1 MKNVLIMTCLAVVV
15 FGCKDRTEKKMDTI
29 AEDTTETVGTE
40 KEADSEWIDLF
51 DGTSFDGWKEYGS
64 DGVSDHWKIEDG
76 AMVFHPPKEKQ
87 EGESHN
93 LVTEKEF
100 TDFVLSLEWRI
111 AEVGNSGVMWGVKES
126 DEFDQ
131 PYKTG
136 PEIQVLDNEKHPDS
150 KNGTTHQAGALYD
163 MVAPSED
170 VTKPIGEWNLM
181 EITIDHKN
189 NMGIVELNDA
199 EIVNFPVGGPKWD
212 EMVAKSK
219 FANWEG
225 FGKFI
230 TGKLALQD
238 HGDRVAYKNIKIKE
252 LR

>member
-1 MKNVLIMTCLAVVV
+1 MKNVLIMTCFVLMA
-15 FGCKDRTEKKMDTI
+15 FGCKDRTEKKMDKI
-29 AEDTTETVGTE
+29 AEGTVEANGTE
-40 KEADSEWIDLF
+40 KEEVSEWTDLF
-51 DGTSFDGWKEYGS
+51 DGTSFTGWKEYGS
-64 DGVSDHWKIEDG
+64 DGVSDRWKIEDS
-76 AMVFHPPKEKQ
+76 AMVFYPSKQSQ

-111 AEVGNSGVMWGVKES
+111 AEAGNSGVMWGVKES

-136 PEIQVLDNEKHPDS
+136 PEIQVLDNDKNPDG

-163 MVAPSED
+163 MIAPSED
-170 VTKPIGEWNLM
+170 VTKPVGEWNLM

-189 NMGIVELNDA
+189 NIGIVAMNDT
-199 EIVNFPVGGPKWD
+199 EIVNFPVAGAKWD

-219 FANWEG
+219 FADWDG

-238 HGDRVAYKNIKIKE
+238 HGDVVAYRNIKIKE
-252 LR
+252 L